1 MPPSELAAAPLGNPA
16 KSESAAGQSLAD
28 DLRGS
33 APASC
38 TGVDLAALDASI
50 TRCLARRE
58 RYTARVR
65 LRGFTGLRRVA
76 ACGRVAVTDDG
87 AVYLRGRTGDDCKA
101 GFGGLSTCGSVWAC
115 PVCSAKVTV
124 QRVAELDKLLKW
136 NAARGGTVALA
147 TFTASHHQGQRLM
160 TLMDHMGGAWRYMTT
175 GRAGK
180 HWRKLRELL
189 GCDGYVRALE
199 TTYRDE
205 NGWHVHYHLLL
216 LFTGP
221 VSESSIANFAD
232 LLFTRWER
240 ALQSQGMTASRRHG
254 VDVRLGQGATQSL
267 EKLGEYMSKLTF
279 EAAGGR
285 FKRGRK
291 MSRTAF
297 EILADGLET
306 GLADDLELWLEWER
320 ASKGRR
326 QLLYSRGLK
335 ARAGIDELTDEEIS
349 AAKDEGETL
358 VVLPRK
364 TWREVY
370 PIAVELLEATEA
382 GGIAG
387 AMLWLEDRKLLYEV
401 PETTTDVASGT
412 VRPRGRDRPTS
423 VRRKR

>member
-1 MPPSELAAAPLGNPA
+1 MPTQELPPASLGNTA
-16 KSESAAGQSLAD
+16 KSQSTPGQSLLD
-28 DLRGS
+28 DLRSS
-33 APASC
+33 APPSC
-38 TGVDLAALDASI
+38 TGADLAALDASI
-50 TRCLARRE
+50 ARCLARRE

-65 LRGFTGLRRVA
+65 LRDFTALRRVA
-76 ACGRVAVTDDG
+76 VCGRVAVTDDG

-101 GFGGLSTCGSVWAC
+101 GFGGLATCGSVWAC
-115 PVCSAKVTV
+115 PVCSAKIAV
-124 QRVAELDKLLKW
+124 QRVAELDKLLRW
-136 NAARGGTVALA
+136 NAARGGSVALA
-147 TFTASHHQGQRLM
+147 TFTASHRQGQRLK
-160 TLMDHMGGAWRYMTT
+160 TLMDNMGGAWEYMTT
-175 GRAGK
+175 GRAGE
-180 HWRKLRELL
+180 HWRKLRKLL
-189 GCDGYVRALE
+189 GSDGYVRALE

-216 LFTGP
+216 LFDGP

-291 MSRTAF
+291 ASRTAF

-335 ARAGIDELTDEEIS
+335 ARAGIDDLSDEQIA

-358 VVLPRK
+358 VILPRK

-370 PIAVELLEATEA
+370 PVAVELLEATEA

-387 AMLWLEDRKLLYEV
+387 AMLWLEDRELLYELC
-401 PETTTDVASGT
+401 ETTADVASGT
-412 VRPRGRDRPTS
+412 VRPRGRDRPAS
-423 VRRKR
+423 VKRK